1 MTSIVLFTAAGLV
14 AGLLVG
20 AALAR
25 WQPAFPALFFA
36 GVVVFLLWSISAAW
50 DGDGIDSLTGLTGFF
65 ALLGWIAGIVGGIG
79 VRRTKRRR
87 TVQRTLQKT

>member
-1 MTSIVLFTAAGLV
+1 MTSIVLFAAAGLL
-14 AGLLVG
+14 AGLVLG

-36 GVVVFLLWSISAAW
+36 GVVVFLVWSVAAAW
-50 DGDGIDSLTGLTGFF
+50 DSDGIDSLTGLTGLL

-79 VRRTKRRR
+79 VRRSQRRR
-87 TVQRTLQKT
+87 TLQT